1 MEEVTYKGGD
11 FLLYKGII
19 LKVLG
24 ISSDFYVCVD
34 VETKRSYHI
43 FKDDIDICVDPVAI
57 VRTRRLKGTVV

>member
-43 FKDDIDICVDPVAI
+43 FKDDIDIV
-57 VRTRRLKGTVV
+57 